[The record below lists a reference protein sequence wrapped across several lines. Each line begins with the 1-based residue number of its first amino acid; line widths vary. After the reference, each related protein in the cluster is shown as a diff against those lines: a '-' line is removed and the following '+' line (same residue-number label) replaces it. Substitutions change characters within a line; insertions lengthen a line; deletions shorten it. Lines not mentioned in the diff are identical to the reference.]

1 MAVKIIT
8 DSACDLPKEI
18 VQANGIIVLPIMVY
32 VDDIE
37 YLDSVNL
44 MPETLYACMK
54 AGAKVKTAQIP
65 MRHFLETFEA
75 IATSEDHYIYLA
87 FSSNLSGTYQTAMLA
102 KENLAEVYP
111 KMNLEIIDTKCV
123 SLGLGLMAVQA
134 SKMAAEGADVETI
147 KAYIYDAMA
156 TTEHIFSVDNLEY
169 LFRGGRV
176 TRAQASIGNILNI
189 KPILNVQDGF
199 LIPID
204 KVKGRKKRLQHMYD
218 YIASKGNR
226 LDLQC
231 VGIAH
236 TDNIEDTEVV
246 KNYFETTFGT
256 KEFIISELGCAVG
269 AHCGPGMIAIFFRR

>member
-8 DSACDLPKEI
+8 DSACDLPKELI
-18 VQANGIIVLPIMVY
+18 NEHDITVLPIMVY
-32 VDDIE
+32 VDDKE

-44 MPETLYACMK
+44 MPETLYTHLK

-65 MRHFLETFEA
+65 MGHFLETFEG

-102 KENLAEVYP
+102 KENLLETYP
-111 KMNLEIIDTKCV
+111 EMNLEIIDTKCV
-123 SLGLGLMAVQA
+123 SLGLGLIVVEAA
-134 SKMAAEGADVETI
+134 KMAKNGADLEKI
-147 KAYIYDAMA
+147 KAYIYEAMG
-156 TTEHIFSVDNLEY
+156 TMEHVFSVDNLDY

-204 KVKGRKKRLQHMYD
+204 KVKGKKKRLQCLYD
-218 YIASKGNR
+218 YATSQGTR
-226 LDLQC
+226 LDLQTI
-231 VGIAH
+231 GIAH
-236 TDNIEDTEVV
+236 ADNADDAELI
-246 KNYFETTFGT
+246 KAHFETAFGAT
-256 KEFIISELGCAVG
+256 KFVVSELGCAVG
-269 AHCGPGMIAIFFRR
+269 AHCGPGMISIFFRR

>member
-1 MAVKIIT
+1 
-8 DSACDLPKEI
+8 
-18 VQANGIIVLPIMVY
+18 
-32 VDDIE
+32 
-37 YLDSVNL
+37 
-44 MPETLYACMK
+44 
-54 AGAKVKTAQIP
+54 
-65 MRHFLETFEA
+65 
-75 IATSEDHYIYLA
+75 
-87 FSSNLSGTYQTAMLA
+87 
-102 KENLAEVYP
+102 
-111 KMNLEIIDTKCV
+111 
-123 SLGLGLMAVQA
+123 
-134 SKMAAEGADVETI
+134 
-147 KAYIYDAMA
+147 MA